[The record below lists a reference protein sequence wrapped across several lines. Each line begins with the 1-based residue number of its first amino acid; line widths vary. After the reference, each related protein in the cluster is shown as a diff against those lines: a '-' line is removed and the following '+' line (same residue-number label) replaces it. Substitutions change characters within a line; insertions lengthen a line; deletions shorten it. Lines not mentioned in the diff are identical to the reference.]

1 MFFIFCFVVF
11 SFLMIM
17 FSSYVLFVRDNFL
30 FGLLIM
36 VIYLFLLLSGITGD
50 IPDIFPF
57 I

>member
-1 MFFIFCFVVF
+1 MLFIVCFVVF

-17 FSSYVLFVRDNFL
+17 FSSYVFFVHDNFL

>member
-1 MFFIFCFVVF
+1 MFFIFCFVLF

-17 FSSYVLFVRDNFL
+17 FSSYVLFVHDNIL

-36 VIYLFLLLSGITGD
+36 VIYLFLLLSVITGD

>member
-1 MFFIFCFVVF
+1 MLFIICFVVF

-17 FSSYVLFVRDNFL
+17 FSSYVLFVHDNLL

>member
-1 MFFIFCFVVF
+1 MFFTFCFVVF

-17 FSSYVLFVRDNFL
+17 FSSYVLFVHDNFL

-36 VIYLFLLLSGITGD
+36 FIYLFLLLSGITGD